1 MTSSAQEVSPP
12 RRKRKA
18 VQRVGLVAD
27 VLLNWHGTSLSW
39 GKNIYQRCQFCRDE
53 EDPAVQ
59 LKVEEEMA
67 ARVAAKVTERVEAA
81 MKSEA
86 FQQTF
91 EARLRE
97 ERANLER
104 KVTARGKG

>member
-1 MTSSAQEVSPP
+1 
-12 RRKRKA
+12 
-18 VQRVGLVAD
+18 
-27 VLLNWHGTSLSW
+27 
-39 GKNIYQRCQFCRDE
+39 
-53 EDPAVQ
+53 
-59 LKVEEEMA
+59 MA